1 MIMNKCLVTKL
12 NGSIDNKELLK
23 LGELR
28 ININKSSNPSG
39 SNRGITIGV
48 VSSAT
53 LEIVGDGYFTDKSL
67 AQDNGKT
74 KVINGNDN
82 TIYVSNDVK
91 KLSIISKHDIKSLA
105 LTGNISEMQ
114 LIDLKYCKLISGLF
128 ITNST
133 LITGDIEIFKEFP
146 NFADILAEYSGIS
159 GNIASLKDDINI
171 VRLRMSNTLVGG
183 DISNLSKMV
192 NLTSLSLGNTGVSV
206 TGDLSSLSK
215 MSKLD
220 NVTLKIASIT
230 GDLASLPSSCRLI
243 SLIGNFGSVT
253 WSNRP
258 STATILAIEGNVPLG
273 NIDEMLQNQARCQ
286 VGFTSSD
293 TTPYKSISVKGT
305 RTSASDAAVATLQQ
319 KGYTVSVT
327 PA

>member
-1 MIMNKCLVTKL
+1 MVKCLLTKL
-12 NGSIDNKELLK
+12 NGSTDNKELPK

-28 ININKSSNPSG
+28 ININKSSSPSG
-39 SNRGITIGV
+39 SNRSITIGV
-48 VSSAT
+48 KSSAT
-53 LEIVGDGYFTDKSL
+53 LEIVGDGYFTDKTL
-67 AQDNGKT
+67 TQNNGKT

-91 KLSIISKHDIKSLA
+91 KLSIISKYDIKSLA
-105 LTGNISEMQ
+105 LTSNISEMQ

-128 ITNST
+128 ITYST
-133 LITGDIEIFKEFP
+133 LITGDIEVLKEFP
-146 NFADILAEYSGIS
+146 DFSDILAEYSGIS
-159 GNIASLKDDINI
+159 GDIVSLKDENKI

-215 MSKLD
+215 MSKLKD
-220 NVTLKIASIT
+220 VILKIASIT

-243 SLIGNFGSVT
+243 SLISNSGSVT

-273 NIDEMLQNQARCQ
+273 NIDEMLQNQAQCQ

-293 TTPYKSISVKGT
+293 AAVYKSISVKGT
-305 RTSASDAAVATLQQ
+305 RTSASDAAVTALQK
-319 KGYTVSVT
+319 KGYTVSVAT
-327 PA
+327 A

>member
-1 MIMNKCLVTKL
+1 MNKCLVTKL

-28 ININKSSNPSG
+28 ININNSSNQSG
-39 SNRGITIGV
+39 GNREIKIGV
-48 VSSAT
+48 KSSAT
-53 LEIVGDGYFTDKSL
+53 LEIVGDGYFTDKTH
-67 AQDNGKT
+67 AQNNGKI

-82 TIYVSNDVK
+82 KIYVSKDVK
-91 KLSIISKHDIKSLA
+91 KLSIISKYDIESLA

-114 LIDLKYCKLISGLF
+114 LIDFKYCKLISGLF
-128 ITNST
+128 ITRSS
-133 LITGDIEIFKEFP
+133 LITGDIEILKEFS
-146 NFADILAEYSGIS
+146 NLIDILAEYSGIS
-159 GNIASLKDDINI
+159 GDIASLKDIINI

-183 DISNLSKMV
+183 DISNLSKLT
-192 NLTSLSLGNTGVSV
+192 NLTSLSLGNTNVRV
-206 TGDLSSLSK
+206 TGDLSSLSQ
-215 MSKLD
+215 MSKLKD
-220 NVTLKIASIT
+220 ATLKIASIT

-243 SLIGNFGSVT
+243 SLISNSGSVT

-273 NIDEMLQNQARCQ
+273 NIDEMLQNQAQCQ

-293 TTPYKSISVKGT
+293 TAIYKSISVKGT
-305 RTSASDAAVATLQQ
+305 RTSASDAAVQTLQS
-319 KGYTVSVT
+319 KGYTVSIT

>member
-1 MIMNKCLVTKL
+1 MVKCLVTKL
-12 NGSIDNKELLK
+12 NESSDNKELLK

-28 ININKSSNPSG
+28 ININKSSSPSG
-39 SNRGITIGV
+39 SNKNITIGV
-48 VSSAT
+48 KSSAT
-53 LEIVGDGYFTDKSL
+53 LEIVGDGYFTDKTL
-67 AQDNGKT
+67 AQNNGKT

-91 KLSIISKHDIKSLA
+91 KLSIISKYDIKSLA
-105 LTGNISEMQ
+105 LVGNISEMQ

-133 LITGDIEIFKEFP
+133 LITGDIEVLKEFP
-146 NFADILAEYSGIS
+146 NFSDILAEYSGIS
-159 GNIASLKDDINI
+159 GDIVSLKDKIDM

-183 DISNLSKMV
+183 DISNLSKLV

-206 TGDLSSLSK
+206 TGDLNSLSK
-215 MSKLD
+215 MSKLKE
-220 NVTLKIASIT
+220 VTLKIASIT

-243 SLIGNFGSVT
+243 SLISNFGSVT

-273 NIDEMLQNQARCQ
+273 NIDKMLQNQAQCQ

-293 TTPYKSISVKGT
+293 VAIYKSISVKGT
-305 RTSASDAAVATLQQ
+305 RTSASDEAVTALQQ